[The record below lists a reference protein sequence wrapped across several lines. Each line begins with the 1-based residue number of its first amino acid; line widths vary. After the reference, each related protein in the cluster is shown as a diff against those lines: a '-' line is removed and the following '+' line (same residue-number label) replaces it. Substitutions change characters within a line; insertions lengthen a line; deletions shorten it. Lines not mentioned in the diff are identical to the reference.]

1 MARRK
6 LNVNLNK
13 PKDRKIN
20 VFFEVINENSVI
32 SKVIKEE
39 ELCPNKSCILRI
51 VSRKQG
57 ILFLLELLVLC
68 LNGTA
73 KKVCRPNVAIPG
85 LSGNLKSL
93 STSSKLFSCEEVQD
107 KEEAV

>member
-1 MARRK
+1 MF
-6 LNVNLNK
+6 
-13 PKDRKIN
+13 
-20 VFFEVINENSVI
+20 FFEAINENSVI

-39 ELCPNKSCILRI
+39 ELCPNKSCVLRI
-51 VSRKQG
+51 VSRKWG

-68 LNGTA
+68 LKRTV
-73 KKVCRPNVAIPG
+73 KKACRPNVANPG

-107 KEEAV
+107 NEEAVFSI